1 MMTYSARVEQ
11 ALKTFYDSL
20 REKDRRRYAAVEAA
34 KLGPGSTGY
43 IAALL
48 GCDPQTLRQG
58 QQDPAALPAVP
69 RERCRKKGGD
79 ESVV

>member
-1 MMTYSARVEQ
+1 MLTYSSRVEQ

-20 REKDRRRYAAVEAA
+20 REKV
-34 KLGPGSTGY
+34 
-43 IAALL
+43 
-48 GCDPQTLRQG
+48 GCDPKTIRQG
-58 QQDPAALPAVP
+58 QQDLADLPAVP